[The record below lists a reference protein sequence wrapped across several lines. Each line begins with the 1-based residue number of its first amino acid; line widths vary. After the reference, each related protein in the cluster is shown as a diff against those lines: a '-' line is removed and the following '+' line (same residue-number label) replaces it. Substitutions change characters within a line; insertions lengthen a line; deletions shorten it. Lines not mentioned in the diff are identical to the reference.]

1 MQADI
6 ASRGEQVYRKLRIE
20 LEKSYL
26 GKVVAIDIEK
36 GAIAGIGNDINEAY
50 TSARKKYPNRAFYFR
65 KVGEEPQTGYQL
77 AMLFL

>member
-6 ASRGEQVYRKLRIE
+6 ANRGEEVYRKLRSE
-20 LEKSYL
+20 LEKSHR

-36 GAIAGIGNDINEAY
+36 GAIAGIGDDINQAY
-50 TSARKKYPNRAFYFR
+50 RSARKKYPNRAFYFR

-77 AMLFL
+77 AV